1 MSDADATGPSP
12 DRPYVESVII
22 MTTVRLVAPFVFTYG
37 LFVMFH
43 GADTPGGGFQGGVI
57 VGSVVVMIGFAF
69 GVQPTREWVANDVI
83 VGLASVGALT
93 FIGVGLGSLLR
104 SGGFLEYRAFDGL
117 IPDASKY
124 LIELVELSIGAIVG
138 AVVVGLYFVLAEGF
152 ETADDE
158 EVEE

>member
-1 MSDADATGPSP
+1 MSDAEAGRQST

-69 GVQPTREWVANDVI
+69 GVQPTREWVANEIV
-83 VGLASVGALT
+83 VGLASVGVLT
-93 FIGVGLGSLLR
+93 FIGVGLASLFR
-104 SGGFLEYRAFDGL
+104 SGSFLEYRAFEGL

-152 ETADDE
+152 EPGNDE

>member
-1 MSDADATGPSP
+1 MSEADAATQSP
-12 DRPYVESVII
+12 DQPYVESVII

-69 GVQPTREWVANDVI
+69 GVQPAREWVANDVV

-93 FIGVGLGSLLR
+93 FIGIGLGSLLL
-104 SGGFLEYRAFDGL
+104 SGGFLEYRVYAGL
-117 IPDASKY
+117 IPHASKY

-138 AVVVGLYFVLAEGF
+138 AVVVGLYFVLADGF
-152 ETADDE
+152 EAADHE
-158 EVEE
+158 EGEE